1 MRPVDTPAARAEA
14 AAVAEDR
21 IRDLSARH
29 LGAPLPDAP
38 AAFRQAECEVV
49 GLYED
54 DAEGG
59 EVMFACLRLHREPT
73 DWAHWGRDG
82 DGPGLLLSL
91 AHSLPGSA
99 DTARLITLW
108 AADYTARL
116 GRPWVRA
123 EAPPLVG
130 GPGTERRR
138 LIRHLTH
145 LGWQTLKP
153 GRGLD
158 GTPVTRLRIS
168 SQRRTGLAPLIDCQ
182 VPLSSARPVAG
193 DSSRTAGSPAHRGTS
208 ASAPGATV

>member
-1 MRPVDTPAARAEA
+1 MTASSKFTGAGPCGAVAVRSAYEMRRLATPAARAEA

-38 AAFRQAECEVV
+38 SLFRQAECEVV

-59 EVMFACLRLHREPT
+59 EVMVACLRLHREPAS
-73 DWAHWGRDG
+73 WAHWGRDG
-82 DGPGLLLSL
+82 DEPGLLLSL
-91 AHSLPGSA
+91 AHSLPAAAG
-99 DTARLITLW
+99 TARLITLW

-130 GPGTERRR
+130 GRDAERRR
-138 LIRHLTH
+138 LIRNLTH

-158 GTPVTRLRIS
+158 GTPVTRLRIA
-168 SQRRTGLAPLIDCQ
+168 SQRRTGLTPWINCQ
-182 VPLSSARPVAG
+182 VPVDPVQ
-193 DSSRTAGSPAHRGTS
+193 
-208 ASAPGATV
+208 